1 MDRFDHIKFKNFS
14 PLRTLWVKL
23 ITNDRLGKCLYI
35 FMEEERLITLIYK
48 NIRINRKI
56 QCLRK
61 NWTIDASRN
70 NF

>member
-35 FMEEERLITLIYK
+35 FREE
-48 NIRINRKI
+48 
-56 QCLRK
+56 
-61 NWTIDASRN
+61 
-70 NF
+70 